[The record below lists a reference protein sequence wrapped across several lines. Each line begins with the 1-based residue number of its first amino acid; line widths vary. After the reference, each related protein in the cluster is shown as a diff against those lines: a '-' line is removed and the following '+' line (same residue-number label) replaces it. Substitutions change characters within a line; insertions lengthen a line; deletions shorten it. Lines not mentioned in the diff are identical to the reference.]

1 MPAVLSPKT
10 IQEIR
15 LTSLPSE
22 ASPVERARAPVAPQ
36 VSESREKSSPPREAQ
51 AAGAYWVQ
59 LGVFQSLDAAT
70 HLAERFRRDG
80 ATISKSWL
88 TNAAGSRVG
97 VWARVRVGPFA
108 SRSEAASKLQDL
120 SARGQVGFIA
130 EARD

>member
-1 MPAVLSPKT
+1 M
-10 IQEIR
+10 
-15 LTSLPSE
+15 
-22 ASPVERARAPVAPQ
+22 APQ
-36 VSESREKSSPPREAQ
+36 GSEIREKSSPAREAQ

-108 SRSEAASKLQDL
+108 NRSEAASKLQDL